1 MLHCFF
7 HKTCL
12 AKLLCSIVSIVKSK
26 TNRISSYMISK
37 LQLKSIVQRL
47 YLTVFLGLIS
57 FAIISLNLNQVVSAI
72 NYQSQINALQ
82 NQNQQTQNNL
92 NSLQAQATN
101 YQQVISQDQA
111 QINAINNAI
120 SANSAKEA
128 YYQQQIAVDNQ
139 KIAQNK
145 AYLALAIK
153 TLYIQGQMTTIE
165 QLATSNSLSSFV
177 TKQEDDIAVQNN
189 LNSLLS
195 QIKQA
200 QLSAENN
207 NNQVKAL
214 ILTETSQQN
223 QVTADQNQINQ
234 LLAMNQQQ
242 QNNYN
247 AQLSTANA
255 QIAQLKAEQAAADA
269 SIARNVSVNLNLQKS
284 SSGSG
289 GACDIGYGNGG
300 YPNVLCNTTQD
311 AIVDSAGFP
320 NRECTSFANWYFTN
334 VENQT
339 NFQVTGNAGWWFETS
354 NYPVSVF
361 PNVQP
366 GAIGVEPSSSLNAPV
381 PSLYGGYYGHV
392 MIVLAL
398 PNTTYSG
405 NFPYT
410 ANVAG
415 TYVPSGYVLVM
426 SMNEDFYGH
435 FMYNLWPAN
444 YLMYINP
451 N

>member
-1 MLHCFF
+1 MLRNYYRLSCIRLI
-7 HKTCL
+7 KSDIIT
-12 AKLLCSIVSIVKSK
+12 VSKSK
-26 TNRISSYMISK
+26 IKKMIQK
-37 LQLKSIVQRL
+37 IAIKNIL
-47 YLTVFLGLIS
+47 YRFYLVGAMFLAS
-57 FAIISLNLNQVVSAI
+57 FSLLSLNLNSVANAI
-72 NYQSQINALQ
+72 DYQSQINALES
-82 NQNQQTQNNL
+82 QNQQTQNNL
-92 NSLQAQATN
+92 NSLQSQATN

-111 QINAINNAI
+111 QINSINYAI
-120 SANSAKEA
+120 SVNSAKEA
-128 YYQQQIAVDNQ
+128 YYKQQIVLDNQ

-145 AYLALAIK
+145 NYLATAIK
-153 TLYIQGQMTTIE
+153 TLYIQGQMSTIE

-177 TKQEDDIAVQNN
+177 TKQEDDISIQNN
-189 LNSLLS
+189 LNSLLG

-207 NNQVKAL
+207 ANQVSAL
-214 ILTETSQQN
+214 IQTENSQQN
-223 QVTADQNQINQ
+223 QVTADQNQVNQ

-247 AQLSTANA
+247 AQLAAANA
-255 QIAQLKAEQAAADA
+255 QIAQLQAEQAAADA
-269 SIARNVSVNLNLQKS
+269 SIARNVSINLNLQKS

-300 YPNVLCNTTQD
+300 YPSVLCNTAQD

-320 NRECTSFANWYFTN
+320 NRECTSFANWYFTTI
-334 VENQT
+334 ENQP

-354 NYPVSVF
+354 NYPVSVY

-366 GAIGVEPSSSLNAPV
+366 GAIGIEPSSSLITPV
-381 PSLYGGYYGHV
+381 PSLHGGYYGHV

-398 PNTTYSG
+398 PNTTYDGS
-405 NFPYT
+405 FPYT
-410 ANVAG
+410 SNVTG
-415 TYVPSGYVLVM
+415 TYVPAGYVLVM

-435 FMYNLWPAN
+435 FMYNLWPDN

-451 N
+451 Q